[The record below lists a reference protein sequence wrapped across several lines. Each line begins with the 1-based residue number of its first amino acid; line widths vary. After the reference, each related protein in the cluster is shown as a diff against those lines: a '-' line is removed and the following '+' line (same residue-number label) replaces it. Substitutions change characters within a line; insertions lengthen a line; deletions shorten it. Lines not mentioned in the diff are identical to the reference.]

1 MRIPAFRIITAA
13 QGVVNIFRV
22 SVFVKFRVSVS
33 VSIKHQAD
41 GLVAHGIH
49 RALRVGFDG
58 PEGDEAVLST
68 VGFIG
73 VFPVPVVEI
82 IAVAEVI
89 PLRDG
94 FAAFIERQHRH
105 GFPVL
110 LDLRLLDVQVR
121 AAVAHIVD
129 FAAAVARGHGFAV
142 VVKQLLDG
150 HVVRQVNVMISNT
163 IDGAERGDVMPPSA
177 PIIEILDGQFFGQEY
192 GRGTV
197 RPVGVR
203 EPQLQASVVYPV
215 SL

>member
-1 MRIPAFRIITAA
+1 MRIPAFRIISAA

-22 SVFVKFRVSVS
+22 SVFVKLRVSVF
-33 VSIKHQAD
+33 VKITHQAD

-58 PEGDEAVLST
+58 PEGDEAVVSP
-68 VGFIG
+68 VGFVG

-82 IAVAEVI
+82 IAAAEVI

-121 AAVAHIVD
+121 AGVAHIVD
-129 FAAAVARGHGFAV
+129 ASAVVARGHGFAV
-142 VVKQLLDG
+142 VVKQLFDG
-150 HVVRQVNVMISNT
+150 QVVRQVYEPDST
-163 IDGAERGDVMPPSA
+163 INDRAERGDIVSQITRVA
-177 PIIEILDGQFFGQEY
+177 EILYRQLLGQEAA
-192 GRGTV
+192 V
-197 RPVGVR
+197 IVQLVGVR
-203 EPQLQASVVYPV
+203 EPQLQAAVVDTV